1 MSEKLFENKIGNW
14 QKISGGIAASLESCS
29 SCSELLVRTEEFS
42 YSR

>member
-1 MSEKLFENKIGNW
+1 MSEKPFENKIGNW
-14 QKISGGIAASLESCS
+14 QKISGGIAAWLE